1 MKRIAQQ
8 SALILLL
15 LSLNTVYGD
24 EINQTCEVALR
35 NGISQSQQL
44 HTNAQTCLNS
54 KITDLGNY
62 QTKRQEYLRIVNW
75 AEFFNNL
82 LGNNEYLQA
91 IKERDFLL
99 TSKLEHYETCVVE
112 LKHVHLPNVSP
123 PANLACHD
131 AQEQNN
137 KTIKTLKSFETECRN
152 CSLSTIGEGYQ
163 NSAAQI
169 LEMQDNDSRALR
181 NALYETVS
189 QADDVA
195 TTLSR
200 QQKWQFLRDVVIQ
213 HVEDTADELNESSAI
228 VELLEWLDDSTDDQ
242 KNFNIA
248 TDRAISVYEAISQ
261 LLQSSPSKAESRAS
275 VLKKRLLELT
285 AVLPENF
292 ADLQTA
298 RQHASQTPEQLKQ
311 RFLEQSEINRQAMI
325 KTIDAVVKVY
335 RQWKQ

>member
-1 MKRIAQQ
+1 MKTGFGPFISLKRPKTSDVPV
-8 SALILLL
+8 SA
-15 LSLNTVYGD
+15 
-24 EINQTCEVALR
+24 
-35 NGISQSQQL
+35 
-44 HTNAQTCLNS
+44 S
-54 KITDLGNY
+54 KY
-62 QTKRQEYLRIVNW
+62 
-75 AEFFNNL
+75 A
-82 LGNNEYLQA
+82 
-91 IKERDFLL
+91 
-99 TSKLEHYETCVVE
+99 
-112 LKHVHLPNVSP
+112 
-123 PANLACHD
+123 
-131 AQEQNN
+131 